1 MDKPLTFDKNEDRCY
16 LQYGR
21 TILGMSTNKQIS
33 FNEILNNSQLILE
46 KEQQRQQVHK
56 SSNGV
61 SNNTSSQHNPN
72 PLHNSMINTGIPNLH
87 QVNMQVHMENQ
98 YMNNLM

>member
-1 MDKPLTFDKNEDRCY
+1 M
-16 LQYGR
+16 QYGR

-56 SSNGV
+56 SSNGMPL
-61 SNNTSSQHNPN
+61 SNNTTSQQNPN
-72 PLHNSMINTGIPNLH
+72 PLQNSMINTGIPNLH

>member
-1 MDKPLTFDKNEDRCY
+1 
-16 LQYGR
+16 
-21 TILGMSTNKQIS
+21 MSTNKQIS

-56 SSNGV
+56 SSNGMPL
-61 SNNTSSQHNPN
+61 SNNTTSQQNPN
-72 PLHNSMINTGIPNLH
+72 PLQNSMINTGIPNLH

-98 YMNNLM
+98 YMNNLMYGHMNVSDLE

>member
-1 MDKPLTFDKNEDRCY
+1 MLLAIRAHYFRHVN
-16 LQYGR
+16 
-21 TILGMSTNKQIS
+21 NKQIS

-56 SSNGV
+56 SSNGMPL
-61 SNNTSSQHNPN
+61 SNNTTSQQNPN
-72 PLHNSMINTGIPNLH
+72 PLQNSMINTGIPNLH